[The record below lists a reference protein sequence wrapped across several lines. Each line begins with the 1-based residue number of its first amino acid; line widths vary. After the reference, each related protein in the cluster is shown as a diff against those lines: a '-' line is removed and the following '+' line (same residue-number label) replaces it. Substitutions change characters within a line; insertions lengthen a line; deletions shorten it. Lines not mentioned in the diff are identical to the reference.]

1 LTALAGLRT
10 LKHPSVSLKT
20 VRPQTLALWLAG
32 GVPFVAYVA
41 TASGFAYWLDSGEFV
56 AAAVQLDI
64 AHPPGHPLS
73 ALYGA
78 AFGLLPLGSL
88 SFRVAV
94 GQALASA
101 LASALHCRATVAAL
115 SGMEL
120 PTKVVWPLG
129 VFAAWLSALTY
140 GIWFQAVRPEVYALQ
155 TLCVAVVFERLVALA
170 MQPATG
176 DTRPLLGAAVG
187 LSLGLTNHHLIA
199 LLLVPAF
206 LPALWQVWR
215 GRRLRTL
222 SAACALGAVGLG
234 TYLYLPLRA
243 AANPP
248 ANLGNPVNLERFLW
262 VVSAQVYAH
271 DMGTEEPQPLLE
283 RCLDVLLLLF
293 ENFRALPTL
302 LALIGLY
309 VLARHA
315 GTRRH
320 ALLCALLFAVDAGA
334 RAWLGPVRSN
344 PDILGYLAPSFLV
357 TGTLAAGCL
366 GAVFWLFARHR
377 PASAAKLSGYA
388 VLLPLCALA
397 LIPRGQAR
405 ASLRHFEASDAFDEL
420 RMRRLPA
427 RAVVVASMPQT
438 VFRSWEVAAV
448 ERARP
453 DLVTI
458 PLPFLRYPGTSEA
471 LLQRHPELSAMVH
484 SYLSSHDRLQA
495 EALSQL
501 ARTRPVFVELDT
513 RIAPNIYPLLRSHG
527 LLAQVST
534 DAEHVSADDLRNKL
548 DSTYA
553 ELYQL
558 LGPDLRETETA
569 RQLLWIHYMNAVQ
582 LAGLGARELA
592 QREAARALAIHP
604 ADARAR
610 ELARALREPGPL
622 KVERFLQF

>member
-1 LTALAGLRT
+1 
-10 LKHPSVSLKT
+10 

-32 GVPFVAYVA
+32 GVPFVAYIA
-41 TASGFAYWLDSGEFV
+41 TASGYAYWLDSGEFV

-101 LASALHCRATVAAL
+101 LASTLHCRASVAAL
-115 SGMEL
+115 SGMQL
-120 PTKVVWPLG
+120 PPKVLWPLG

-140 GIWFQAVRPEVYALQ
+140 GLWFQAVRPEVYALQ
-155 TLCVAVVFERLVALA
+155 TLCVAVIFERLAALA
-170 MQPATG
+170 TQPLTG
-176 DTRPLLGAAVG
+176 DMRPLLGAALG
-187 LSLGLTNHHLIA
+187 LGLGLTNHHLIA

-215 GRRLRTL
+215 SRRLRTL
-222 SAACALGAVGLG
+222 SVAFALGALGLG

-271 DMGTEEPQPLLE
+271 DMGTDEPQPLLE
-283 RCLDVLLLLF
+283 RGLDVLVLLF
-293 ENFRALPTL
+293 ENFRALPML

-320 ALLCALLFAVDAGA
+320 ALLCALVFFVDAGA

-344 PDILGYLAPSFLV
+344 PDILGYLAPSFLA

-366 GAVFWLFARHR
+366 AAVAWLVVQHR
-377 PASAAKLSGYA
+377 PASTARLVGFATLVPLS
-388 VLLPLCALA
+388 ALA
-397 LIPRGQAR
+397 LIPRSQAR
-405 ASLRHFEASDAFDEL
+405 ASLRDFEASDAFDEV
-420 RMRRLPA
+420 RMRDLPA
-427 RAVVVASMPQT
+427 RAVVVASMAQT
-438 VFRSWEVAAV
+438 VFRSWEAAAV
-448 ERARP
+448 EQARP
-453 DLVTI
+453 DVLTV
-458 PLPFLRYPGTSEA
+458 PLPFLRYPGTSDA
-471 LLQRHPELSAMVH
+471 LLRRHPELTGIVH
-484 SYLSSHDRLQA
+484 SYLSSHDHLQA

-501 ARTRPVFVELDT
+501 SRSRPVFVELDA
-513 RIAPNIYPLLRSHG
+513 RIAPDIYPLLRPHG
-527 LLAQVST
+527 LLTQVSSAA
-534 DAEHVSADDLRNKL
+534 DERVSHDRLQGELAN
-548 DSTYA
+548 TYA
-553 ELYQL
+553 ELYRL

-569 RQLLWIHYMNAVQ
+569 RQLLWIHYMNAVH
-582 LAGLGARELA
+582 LAALGARELA
-592 QREAARALAIHP
+592 QREVARALALHP
-604 ADARAR
+604 RDARAGQ
-610 ELARALREPGPL
+610 LARALKAPGPFQ
-622 KVERFLQF
+622 VERFLDF